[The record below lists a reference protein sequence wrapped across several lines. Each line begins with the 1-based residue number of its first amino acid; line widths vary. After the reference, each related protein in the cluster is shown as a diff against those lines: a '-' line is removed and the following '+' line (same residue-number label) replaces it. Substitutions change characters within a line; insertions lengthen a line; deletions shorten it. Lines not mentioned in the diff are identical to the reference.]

1 MRRKKSRAKRRVAR
15 SNEEDTVGVD
25 DEPGASK
32 DAVEAAEE
40 AGIQSEKDVNQ
51 EIDCFKEEFEE
62 VENVVIAVM
71 EMDSIIQHNGG
82 DVVQIESNFTDGSIR
97 KSELCSEVNGVGES
111 EKSDNLDVSVEC
123 SKFEEI
129 IEDGTVRG
137 QNLSSNI
144 QVMDVDSG
152 NGIVNGEEA
161 KDHENSEQ
169 KSLEEEPSSARI
181 AVMTLDGQINDGYNN
196 KDGND
201 REKEEES
208 RGGREQNE
216 DIAVS
221 DVNEPSQV
229 VDHDSPTKQ
238 KKEKQ
243 LEIHVGGL
251 HKEIVEQDL
260 FEIFGKFGE
269 VQSARI
275 VRHRTTKKSKGFAFI
290 QYATTE
296 QAKKALS
303 DLKDGIEVKG
313 KLAKLS
319 ISHDR
324 DVLYLGRIC
333 RTWTKEDVLGKLKG
347 YGIENIDDIQV
358 PNDPKDDRKIKG
370 FAFLRFNTF
379 SDAKAAL
386 HRLRKPDI
394 AFGNAKGAKIAFAR
408 TPMHPGERV
417 QLQVKTIYVE
427 GIPKSWDV
435 HKLKEICEQYAET
448 KKVKISRN
456 LSNKGKDFGFISFT
470 TRGGAVACVEGMN
483 KLRYGGNVKVKAFIA
498 RPLVQVR
505 LQKSSCLGLKF
516 SKRHRNSDWL
526 KMKGHARSKGVKKES
541 DVRAATVIYKS
552 KIWGTKEKPAAV
564 VYKNNQDPLNSKHTI
579 EGKRNEQ
586 QSIAPETHDAEDGL
600 SSKPKKTDFKRN
612 NRKRQRN
619 SMQSKRSSNKPE
631 GSVLMRERNHMH
643 SKRSSNKPEGSV
655 LKIERNHLHSKRSSN
670 KREGTSQGRHF
681 RSSRSSKSRSYVRKG
696 HGRGADSIAY
706 RIPVKEAYAP
716 STSGYPGSAH
726 CAFSGSKRPSSYM
739 ESHAGF
745 AQPVKHNDQYLTEC
759 IAPAFHHQRQA
770 YAGYLKLDHYE
781 RQPPAKYFKP
791 AIGNDAL
798 PHAGFLE
805 SSFRKQSFDGA
816 RRIAEYSGPDNQGPV
831 HGSANCKHC
840 LVTDCVTVGSAYS
853 RPYVPHNLSYAGY
866 EGNSNGGGYHR
877 FRRAY
882 TARQAHY

>member
-221 DVNEPSQV
+221 DVNEASQV

-394 AFGNAKGAKIAFAR
+394 AFGNARGAKIAFAR

-417 QLQVKTIYVE
+417 QLQ
-427 GIPKSWDV
+427 
-435 HKLKEICEQYAET
+435 
-448 KKVKISRN
+448 
-456 LSNKGKDFGFISFT
+456 
-470 TRGGAVACVEGMN
+470 
-483 KLRYGGNVKVKAFIA
+483 
-498 RPLVQVR
+498 
-505 LQKSSCLGLKF
+505 
-516 SKRHRNSDWL
+516 
-526 KMKGHARSKGVKKES
+526 
-541 DVRAATVIYKS
+541 
-552 KIWGTKEKPAAV
+552 
-564 VYKNNQDPLNSKHTI
+564 
-579 EGKRNEQ
+579 
-586 QSIAPETHDAEDGL
+586 
-600 SSKPKKTDFKRN
+600 
-612 NRKRQRN
+612 
-619 SMQSKRSSNKPE
+619 
-631 GSVLMRERNHMH
+631 
-643 SKRSSNKPEGSV
+643 
-655 LKIERNHLHSKRSSN
+655 
-670 KREGTSQGRHF
+670 
-681 RSSRSSKSRSYVRKG
+681 
-696 HGRGADSIAY
+696 
-706 RIPVKEAYAP
+706 
-716 STSGYPGSAH
+716 
-726 CAFSGSKRPSSYM
+726 
-739 ESHAGF
+739 
-745 AQPVKHNDQYLTEC
+745 
-759 IAPAFHHQRQA
+759 
-770 YAGYLKLDHYE
+770 
-781 RQPPAKYFKP
+781 
-791 AIGNDAL
+791 
-798 PHAGFLE
+798 
-805 SSFRKQSFDGA
+805 
-816 RRIAEYSGPDNQGPV
+816 
-831 HGSANCKHC
+831 
-840 LVTDCVTVGSAYS
+840 
-853 RPYVPHNLSYAGY
+853 
-866 EGNSNGGGYHR
+866 
-877 FRRAY
+877 
-882 TARQAHY
+882 

>member
-1 MRRKKSRAKRRVAR
+1 
-15 SNEEDTVGVD
+15 
-25 DEPGASK
+25 
-32 DAVEAAEE
+32 
-40 AGIQSEKDVNQ
+40 
-51 EIDCFKEEFEE
+51 
-62 VENVVIAVM
+62 
-71 EMDSIIQHNGG
+71 
-82 DVVQIESNFTDGSIR
+82 
-97 KSELCSEVNGVGES
+97 
-111 EKSDNLDVSVEC
+111 
-123 SKFEEI
+123 
-129 IEDGTVRG
+129 
-137 QNLSSNI
+137 
-144 QVMDVDSG
+144 
-152 NGIVNGEEA
+152 
-161 KDHENSEQ
+161 
-169 KSLEEEPSSARI
+169 
-181 AVMTLDGQINDGYNN
+181 MTLDGQINDGYNN

-208 RGGREQNE
+208 RGGREENE

-221 DVNEPSQV
+221 DVNGASQV

-251 HKEIVEQDL
+251 HKEIAEQDL

-275 VRHRTTKKSKGFAFI
+275 VRHRTTNKSKGFAFI

-333 RTWTKEDVLGKLKG
+333 RTWTKEDVGKRILYSLSVLGKLKG
-347 YGIENIDDIQV
+347 YGIENIDEIQV

-394 AFGNAKGAKIAFAR
+394 AFGNARGAKIAFAR
-408 TPMHPGERV
+408 TPMHPRERV
-417 QLQVKTIYVE
+417 RLQVKTIYVE

-483 KLRYGGNVKVKAFIA
+483 KLRYGGNVKVKAYIA

-516 SKRHRNSDWL
+516 SKRHGNSDWL
-526 KMKGHARSKGVKKES
+526 KMKGHARSKGVKIES

-600 SSKPKKTDFKRN
+600 STKPKKTDFKRN

-619 SMQSKRSSNKPE
+619 SMHSKRSSNKPE

-643 SKRSSNKPEGSV
+643 SK
-655 LKIERNHLHSKRSSN
+655 
-670 KREGTSQGRHF
+670 
-681 RSSRSSKSRSYVRKG
+681 
-696 HGRGADSIAY
+696 
-706 RIPVKEAYAP
+706 
-716 STSGYPGSAH
+716 
-726 CAFSGSKRPSSYM
+726 
-739 ESHAGF
+739 
-745 AQPVKHNDQYLTEC
+745 
-759 IAPAFHHQRQA
+759 
-770 YAGYLKLDHYE
+770 
-781 RQPPAKYFKP
+781 
-791 AIGNDAL
+791 
-798 PHAGFLE
+798 
-805 SSFRKQSFDGA
+805 
-816 RRIAEYSGPDNQGPV
+816 
-831 HGSANCKHC
+831 
-840 LVTDCVTVGSAYS
+840 
-853 RPYVPHNLSYAGY
+853 
-866 EGNSNGGGYHR
+866 
-877 FRRAY
+877 
-882 TARQAHY
+882 